1 MEAIYHIPAMLR
13 ETIEGLAVKP
23 GGVYVD
29 VTFGG
34 GGHSRAILERLT
46 NPTPASKPHLYSF
59 DQDIEAYENVQ
70 RDDVRCTKESR
81 ITSGTTD
88 KTINGGNNAAERDK
102 EENKEGHLYSFD
114 QDIEAF
120 NNSQLTIHNS
130 QSEDGDEGFVNN
142 PRWTFVHSNFRYL
155 KNWMDYY
162 GVKEIDGLLADLGV
176 SFHHFD
182 CPERGF
188 SFRFSASLDMRMN
201 QTAKRT
207 AADIINTYSE
217 EDLARIFWLY
227 GEMKNG
233 RGIARNI
240 CKARLQ
246 KPILRTEEL
255 IEAAFKLKVES
266 LKLKEVEELRFHP
279 RPLPPHEG
287 EGGRITSGTTDKT
300 INGGKNAAEQD
311 KERDS
316 AEYRREQDKEKG
328 AGLKTREQNEEDGNP
343 PSMADTR
350 ELEIPAQYKK
360 DLARLFQ
367 ALRIEVNDEM
377 GALRE
382 MLVAAR
388 DLLKPGG
395 RIAILTY
402 HSLEDRLVKNF
413 LRSGNLEGN
422 IEKDFY
428 GNAITPFDVIEKG
441 RTASDDEVERNP
453 RSRSAKLRVGRKK

>member
-1 MEAIYHIPAMLR
+1 MEEIYHIPAMLK
-13 ETIEGLAVKP
+13 ETIEGLAIKP
-23 GGVYVD
+23 NGVYVD

-34 GGHSRAILERLT
+34 GGHSRAILEGL
-46 NPTPASKPHLYSF
+46 KGGHLYSF
-59 DQDIEAYENVQ
+59 DQDIEAYENA
-70 RDDVRCTKESR
+70 K
-81 ITSGTTD
+81 
-88 KTINGGNNAAERDK
+88 
-102 EENKEGHLYSFD
+102 
-114 QDIEAF
+114 
-120 NNSQLTIHNS
+120 
-130 QSEDGDEGFVNN
+130 EDGEAAFIDN

-155 KNWMDYY
+155 RNWMDYY

-188 SFRFSASLDMRMN
+188 SFRFSAPLDMRMN

-207 AADIINTYSE
+207 AADIVNGYSE
-217 EDLARIFWLY
+217 EALAKIFWLY

-240 CKARLQ
+240 CKARFQ

-255 IEAAFKLKVES
+255 VINLTPS
-266 LKLKEVEELRFHP
+266 LSTR
-279 RPLPPHEG
+279 
-287 EGGRITSGTTDKT
+287 EGGMRILE
-300 INGGKNAAEQD
+300 NG
-311 KERDS
+311 
-316 AEYRREQDKEKG
+316 
-328 AGLKTREQNEEDGNP
+328 
-343 PSMADTR
+343 
-350 ELEIPAQYKK
+350 EIEVPAQYKK

-388 DLLKPGG
+388 DLVKPGG

-413 LRSGNLEGN
+413 FRSGNLEGT

-441 RTASDDEVERNP
+441 RVASDDEVERNP
-453 RSRSAKLRVGRKK
+453 RSRSAKLRVAERK

>member
-1 MEAIYHIPAMLR
+1 MESEIYHIPAMLK
-13 ETIEGLAVKP
+13 ETIEGLAIKP

-34 GGHSRAILERLT
+34 GGHSRAILEKLQAPPQESSTTVHWTLDRAELF
-46 NPTPASKPHLYSF
+46 TPQGEGGRIISGTTDIENNGGKNAAEQNNEGGAGLKTREQNEEGGHLYSF

-70 RDDVRCTKESR
+70 RDDVRYTK
-81 ITSGTTD
+81 
-88 KTINGGNNAAERDK
+88 
-102 EENKEGHLYSFD
+102 
-114 QDIEAF
+114 
-120 NNSQLTIHNS
+120 
-130 QSEDGDEGFVNN
+130 DEGVFVNN
-142 PRWTFVHSNFRYL
+142 PKWTFVHSNFRYL
-155 KNWMDYY
+155 RNWMDYY

-188 SFRFSASLDMRMN
+188 SFRFSAPLDMRMN

-207 AADIINTYSE
+207 AADIVNGYSE
-217 EDLARIFWLY
+217 DELARVFWLY

-240 CKARLQ
+240 CKARSQ

-255 IEAAFKLKVES
+255 I
-266 LKLKEVEELRFHP
+266 
-279 RPLPPHEG
+279 
-287 EGGRITSGTTDKT
+287 
-300 INGGKNAAEQD
+300 NAALNLQI
-311 KERDS
+311 
-316 AEYRREQDKEKG
+316 
-328 AGLKTREQNEEDGNP
+328 NP
-343 PSMADTR
+343 PCMADTK
-350 ELEIPAQYKK
+350 EMEIPAQYKK

-413 LRSGNLEGN
+413 FRSGNLEGT

-428 GNAITPFDVIEKG
+428 GNALTPFDVIEKG
-441 RTASDDEVERNP
+441 RVASEDEVERNP
-453 RSRSAKLRVGRKK
+453 RSRSAKLRVAERKAKP